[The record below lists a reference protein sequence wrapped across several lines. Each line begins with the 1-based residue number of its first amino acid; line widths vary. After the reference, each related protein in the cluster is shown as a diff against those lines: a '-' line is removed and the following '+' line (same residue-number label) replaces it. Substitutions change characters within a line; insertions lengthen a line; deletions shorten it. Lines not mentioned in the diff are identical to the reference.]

1 MERNPGEK
9 WKRSPLGTVMG
20 RKSRDP
26 GYNAR
31 CVPDQFCDDEQ
42 SYQKRS
48 DFISLL
54 YKVWTLDHMTQDP
67 CQFKILRCRRQSLQ
81 YLKRLRDTD
90 HDSQGCTGLLERC
103 GFVTLQHS
111 WMGLEKNR
119 KDVSCVICV
128 WPLKRKHTPCCIN
141 SHRMLSIFHPTQTG
155 PTQTLP
161 QQLYI
166 ISLCSSSGT
175 YCLSDSRRRIL

>member
-1 MERNPGEK
+1 MRATNRTVIFKFKRYVIKINGTQSRREVEEK
-9 WKRSPLGTVMG
+9 PLGTVMG

-48 DFISLL
+48 DFIPLL
-54 YKVWTLDHMTQDP
+54 YKVRTLDHMTQDP

-90 HDSQGCTGLLERC
+90 HDSQGCTRVVGKMWLC
-103 GFVTLQHS
+103 HS
-111 WMGLEKNR
+111 
-119 KDVSCVICV
+119 
-128 WPLKRKHTPCCIN
+128 
-141 SHRMLSIFHPTQTG
+141 PTQLDG
-155 PTQTLP
+155 FGEKQERRVMCDMRVAPEEKAH
-161 QQLYI
+161 
-166 ISLCSSSGT
+166 SL
-175 YCLSDSRRRIL
+175 LH